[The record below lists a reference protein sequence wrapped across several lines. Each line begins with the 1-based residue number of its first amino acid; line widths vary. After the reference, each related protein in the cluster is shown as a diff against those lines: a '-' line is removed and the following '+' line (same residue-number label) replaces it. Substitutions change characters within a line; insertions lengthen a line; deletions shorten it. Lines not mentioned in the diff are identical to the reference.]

1 MSIRIKLSRVAF
13 MAVSLLVSI
22 EGVAPAV
29 FAAIRPEVQPSPYDG
44 APIQPR
50 QIVPVPMPPD
60 VVPDRANPVNPA
72 PSQIVPQPGMPPG
85 GVPGN
90 PRQPEPTPWPN
101 PHTPVPDPNP
111 NPPSTPKIPDPTPL
125 PWSEPRPL

>member
-1 MSIRIKLSRVAF
+1 MGIRIKRSRVAF
-13 MAVSLLVSI
+13 IAVSLLVLI
-22 EGVAPAV
+22 EAVAPAV

-50 QIVPVPMPPD
+50 QVVPLPMPPD
-60 VVPDRANPVNPA
+60 VAPDHANPVNPA

-85 GVPGN
+85 GVPD
-90 PRQPEPTPWPN
+90 N
-101 PHTPVPDPNP
+101 PHTPDPGPNP
-111 NPPSTPKIPDPTPL
+111 NPTPKIPDPTPL